1 MSSWLFL
8 SYYLQTCNYISIVW
22 FSMQWMCC
30 VQCEEF
36 TGVPASIRATGS
48 EVRVG
53 PETQGCSTCFCL
65 SLQRERER
73 EWLNACQVWTEWE
86 TDSRSRGILPR
97 QRSIIT
103 CSTNLHGDWNV
114 FFNNM
119 QSWKWSLSSHSRP
132 YRYMYHKHIPAPQ
145 THTCAIPY
153 VTKRRHV
160 TVKYTTVPQKALRVQ
175 HKSIWE
181 HNSLSFWQH
190 IPRPLSGTHRKNK
203 WAACLGW
210 MLTEEMARRYLFSI
224 SASRRRRGLDRSLWY
239 YRGPESPGRAAL
251 FCIETMLGPQR
262 AQRTKEPAFLRLF
275 LWAEIMK
282 VCLWYTDADIWS
294 LIALWEN
301 GCLSQMQ
308 TISALSNPFFR
319 VVNWPPLGNSAY

>member
-1 MSSWLFL
+1 M
-8 SYYLQTCNYISIVW
+8 
-22 FSMQWMCC
+22 
-30 VQCEEF
+30 
-36 TGVPASIRATGS
+36 
-48 EVRVG
+48 
-53 PETQGCSTCFCL
+53 
-65 SLQRERER
+65 
-73 EWLNACQVWTEWE
+73 
-86 TDSRSRGILPR
+86 
-97 QRSIIT
+97 
-103 CSTNLHGDWNV
+103 
-114 FFNNM
+114 
-119 QSWKWSLSSHSRP
+119 
-132 YRYMYHKHIPAPQ
+132 
-145 THTCAIPY
+145 
-153 VTKRRHV
+153 
-160 TVKYTTVPQKALRVQ
+160 TVKYTTIPQKDLRVQ

-190 IPRPLSGTHRKNK
+190 IPRPLSGTHKKNK

-224 SASRRRRGLDRSLWY
+224 STSRRRRGLDRSLWY